1 MKNSTFCIQTQ
12 LRTTIHGVVG
22 AFVNINTL
30 GNIGYFIARSTA
42 AYNASLGTGASLLA
56 RIFLLAA
63 MFLVAAI
70 LFITAVLAM
79 LDFVTHQVGTD
90 AFVLACIGALKLIG
104 SEKKRAS
111 FTKKWLLIPKLY
123 FKWWF
128 IGERNR
134 KRHER
139 GKLFII

>member
-30 GNIGYFIARSTA
+30 GNISYFIARSTA

-104 SEKKRAS
+104 SEKEGFVYQKMVID
-111 FTKKWLLIPKLY
+111 T
-123 FKWWF
+123 
-128 IGERNR
+128 
-134 KRHER
+134 
-139 GKLFII
+139 